1 MSNFI
6 DTSEET
12 VNAEFDE
19 AAKELGIDEQ
29 QPENPEGDSGAVDEM
44 QRQAEIE
51 IAKVMIGK
59 ALKFTVSGLV
69 KVEVTADLYDETAE
83 AYAVLI
89 VKHFPGGLF
98 AFLDKYK
105 EEIAAG
111 TATFV
116 LVGAVRKAAILKQAE
131 KREAEAEQARQQHNK
146 PEQNQFDIETK
157 PEGANH
163 DDAQ

>member
-19 AAKELGIDEQ
+19 AAKELGLEEQ
-29 QPENPEGDSGAVDEM
+29 QPETPEGNSDAVDEM
-44 QRQAEIE
+44 QLQAEIE

-69 KVEVTADLYDETAE
+69 KVEIKADLYDETAE

-116 LVGAVRKAAILKQAE
+116 LVGAVRKAVIE
-131 KREAEAEQARQQHNK
+131 KREAEEQARQQRTK

-157 PEGANH
+157 PDEVSH

>member
-1 MSNFI
+1 MTNFI

-19 AAKELGIDEQ
+19 AAKELGLHDLPPETPEDE
-29 QPENPEGDSGAVDEM
+29 PGNAINEA

-69 KVEVTADLYDETAE
+69 NVEIQADLYNETAE

-89 VKHFPGGLF
+89 VKYFPGGLF

-111 TATFV
+111 TATFI
-116 LVGAVRKAAILKQAE
+116 LIGAVRKAANE
-131 KREAEAEQARQQHNK
+131 KREAEIQEQERQKQTGRHHRNA
-146 PEQNQFDIETK
+146 FDIETK
-157 PEGANH
+157 PDGASH